1 MRNLSDEIYDAGFN
15 AGYEDG
21 LNAGIDLCRRQTAV
35 RLLLNSDFTE
45 EEIAKDTKLSLE
57 TVQSLKA
64 DLTK

>member
-21 LNAGIDLCRRQTAV
+21 LNAGIDLHRRQTAT
-35 RLLLNSDFTE
+35 RLLLNTDLTD
-45 EEIAKDTKLSLE
+45 EEIAKYTKLSLE
-57 TVQSLKA
+57 TVQSLKS